1 MYSARSKIRINQLKK
16 HKKSWVWVTA
26 VHSRPRL
33 NSFRSHSKKGKF
45 LVKYVNLAS
54 AKYINLVILLMLSS
68 QTANAAEFE
77 SALKNLVDSFTGRI
91 LPILSLGY
99 LAKNIFGH
107 IKGDPIAKEET
118 VRVVVAIVCLLGL
131 NGVWA
136 YISKQAR

>member
-1 MYSARSKIRINQLKK
+1 M
-16 HKKSWVWVTA
+16 
-26 VHSRPRL
+26 
-33 NSFRSHSKKGKF
+33 
-45 LVKYVNLAS
+45 KYVNLAF
-54 AKYINLVILLMLSS
+54 AKYTNLVILLMLSS
-68 QTANAAEFE
+68 QKANAAEFE